1 MERISKLEYFK
12 KYKRIV
18 NPWQDKL
25 RKRRESIPRRGI
37 VGTYRSS
44 IFRFLRNC
52 RTVFNSHCTNL
63 HSYQL
68 CTKVPFS
75 PHPHQHLL
83 FEIILMI
90 TILTGV
96 RWCFIVVLFS
106 FPWWLAISRNFFLC
120 ACWASVCPFCKNFC
134 SDFLPILK

>member
-90 TILTGV
+90 TLSLPTMLLRQLPPVTSKWILCV
-96 RWCFIVVLFS
+96 NLAPARFQC
-106 FPWWLAISRNFFLC
+106 WLRRSIALLLGKSL
-120 ACWASVCPFCKNFC
+120 
-134 SDFLPILK
+134 